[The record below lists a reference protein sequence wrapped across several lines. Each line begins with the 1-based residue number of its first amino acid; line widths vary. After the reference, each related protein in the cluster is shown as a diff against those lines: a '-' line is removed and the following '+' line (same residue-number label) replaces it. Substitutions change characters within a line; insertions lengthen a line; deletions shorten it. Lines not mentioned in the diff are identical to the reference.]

1 MPVGII
7 VVGPSRRAAINP
19 IKLLVNS
26 ISLHPDPRY
35 LTSMIFGQVVD

>member
-7 VVGPSRRAAINP
+7 VVRISRRAAINP

-26 ISLHPDPRY
+26 IPLHPDPY
-35 LTSMIFGQVVD
+35 YVTSTIFRQVVD